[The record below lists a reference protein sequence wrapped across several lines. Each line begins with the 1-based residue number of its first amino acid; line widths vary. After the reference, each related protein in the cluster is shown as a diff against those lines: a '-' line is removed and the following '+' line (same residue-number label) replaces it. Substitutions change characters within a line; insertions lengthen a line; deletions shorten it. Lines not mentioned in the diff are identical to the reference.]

1 MPLRRFLKII
11 AAILTLCLLFPSL
24 SAAQENTTGG
34 SLTVSIDDLR
44 QVTIYTEAIEAENA
58 ALKSSLES
66 ERAAVADMLK
76 AVNDERQAAQN
87 YQAILEAQN
96 AALKSESDKMRRSSS
111 RKNYIMAILGAAVI
125 TLAVTR

>member
-1 MPLRRFLKII
+1 MPLKRFLKII
-11 AAILTLCLLFPSL
+11 AATLTLCLLFPSL
-24 SAAQENTTGG
+24 LFAQENTTGG

-44 QVTIYTEAIEAENA
+44 QVTIYAEAMEAENA

-87 YQAILEAQN
+87 YQAMLEAQN
-96 AALKSESDKMRRSSS
+96 TALKSESDKLRRGSS

>member
-1 MPLRRFLKII
+1 M
-11 AAILTLCLLFPSL
+11 
-24 SAAQENTTGG
+24 
-34 SLTVSIDDLR
+34 TVNIDDLR

-58 ALKSSLES
+58 ALKTSLES

-87 YQAILEAQN
+87 YQAMLEAQN
-96 AALKSESDKMRRSSS
+96 TALKSESDKLRRGSS
-111 RKNYIMAILGAAVI
+111 RKNYIMAILGAAVL